1 MRRLLDFKDF
11 KFLFEVI
18 QMIYDEN
25 YHIEQQIY
33 EVMVNE
39 GHIASIDEFF
49 RINGIMLE
57 ETAVIKR
64 SSRLSSISNNQL
76 SILSREPIQIDSVNE
91 DQTKDS
97 KFF

>member
-18 QMIYDEN
+18 RMIYDEN
-25 YHIEQQIY
+25 YLIEQQIY

-39 GHIASIDEFF
+39 GHIVSIDEFF